1 MPTYEYK
8 CSNCGH
14 KFEKYQSI
22 TAAPIKVCPSCGKR
36 TAQRL
41 IGTGAGVI
49 FKGSG
54 FYTTDYRSDS
64 YKERAKSDKE
74 SAKPAAETSTAA
86 SGNGQSNKSDSAK
99 PAASESKPAAEKPAA
114 APAAP
119 APPNKPKSSSAKRA
133 R

>member
-14 KFEKYQSI
+14 KWDKFQSI
-22 TAAPIKVCPSCGKR
+22 TAAPIKLCPACGKR

-74 SAKPAAETSTAA
+74 SAKPAATPPVPAP
-86 SGNGQSNKSDSAK
+86 SGNGLEKSDSAK
-99 PAASESKPAAEKPAA
+99 PDTAKPAATESKPA

-119 APPNKPKSSSAKRA
+119 AAPAKQAKSSSAKRA